1 MPTPKTPNAGR
12 LQALLL
18 GAFVLACAAY
28 LTVRFWPRDRVQE
41 LLGLMPAQ
49 AAVVAY
55 VDVPGLAE
63 AAADASL
70 APPWSLGLAPNQL
83 DGISLALTTGH
94 EFHFAAGGDFSA
106 VLIDALLA
114 SQGIRCSASVGVS
127 PCAADLGHG
136 PVLLSVARSGTLV
149 ATTAGSLD
157 FPRATAFDSSDV
169 QASLG
174 GGAVVWAA
182 IDPQL
187 LDAAME
193 NPPADW
199 LNLQLFARAL
209 EPARVAYLTVTPQM
223 GNNVS
228 LRIEAYCDAADSEEL
243 EQVLTGLND
252 MAMALLARDA
262 AAAEQWGQILNSFES
277 SREAEEVRVQW
288 TLPAKHLAELW
299 RHSN

>member
-1 MPTPKTPNAGR
+1 MPSPTTPIARR

-18 GAFVLACAAY
+18 IAFVLACAAY
-28 LTVRFWPRDRVQE
+28 LTYRFWPRDRVQE

-49 AAVVAY
+49 AAVIAY

-70 APPWSLGLAPNQL
+70 APPWSLGLGPSQL
-83 DGISLALTTGH
+83 DGLSLALTTGH

-106 VLIDALLA
+106 VLVDALLA
-114 SQGIRCSASVGVS
+114 SQGIRCGASVGTS

-136 PVLLSVARSGTLV
+136 PVLLSVVRSGTLL
-149 ATTAGSLD
+149 ATTADTLNVPGS
-157 FPRATAFDSSDV
+157 AAFDGAEV
-169 QASLG
+169 QAALG

-199 LNLQLFARAL
+199 PNLQIFARAL
-209 EPARVAYLTVTPQM
+209 EPARIAYLTVNPT

-228 LRIEAYCDAADSEEL
+228 LRIEAHCDAANSEEL
-243 EQVLTGLND
+243 ERVLAGLND
-252 MAMALLARDA
+252 MTLALLSRDA
-262 AAAEQWGQILNSFES
+262 GAAEQWLPILKSFES
-277 SREAEEVRVQW
+277 SREAETVSVQW
-288 TLPAKHLAELW
+288 TLPAQRLAELW
-299 RHSN
+299 R